1 MRSPLAR
8 GLVALGAIAI
18 VVVLFVVLAGGD
30 DNGGSDNTSTQAAT
44 AGSTGTAGATGA
56 TGQGE
61 PKSKPAKPKIPTVE
75 VVDGKPQGGV
85 QRLTY
90 TKDDP
95 VRFAV
100 TSDVADEIH
109 VHGYDLK
116 KDVPAGGTVRFSFP
130 ASIEGVFEVEL
141 EGRKQQIAELRVTPG

>member
-8 GLVALGAIAI
+8 GLVALGAVAALVI
-18 VVVLFVVLAGGD
+18 LFVVLSGDD
-30 DNGGSDNTSTQAAT
+30 DNGGGSTTQTQAAT
-44 AGSTGTAGATGA
+44 GATGA
-56 TGQGE
+56 TGQENQAPAE
-61 PKSKPAKPKIPTVE
+61 PATKRIVI
-75 VVDGKPQGGV
+75 VNGKPQGGV
-85 QRLTY
+85 QKLEYKKGDRI
-90 TKDDP
+90 
-95 VRFAV
+95 RFTV

-141 EGRKQQIAELRVTPG
+141 EGRREQIAQLTVNPG